1 MEKIK
6 VENNIW
12 MVRAGKRGRLC
23 SEFLEKKIVAISYG
37 NIGDLST
44 ISNLDDLKNVIKKAH
59 PNEKDQT
66 INSWAGQ
73 IYHFL
78 FDFKEDR
85 DYVLTYDSESREY
98 HIGSII
104 GDYEYNKDLIEF
116 EHIRKINWLGKVSR
130 DNLSSS
136 TRYSLGSGLTIFN
149 LNEDVKKEIITLL
162 YGDVSTSEPPEELEG
177 DIEKSIEEAYEAIKD
192 KIITLDWEQMQDL
205 VAGLLRAMGY
215 KTSVSERGPD
225 KGVDITAHPD
235 EFGIKDPKIKV
246 QVKHRKDKS
255 GSQLIQQLRG
265 ALKKGEKGIFVS
277 TGGFTKNAWNEA
289 ESSSTIIKLINLDY
303 LVDLIIKYYEDFDD
317 ETKDILPL
325 KRIYLPA

>member
-1 MEKIK
+1 
-6 VENNIW
+6 
-12 MVRAGKRGRLC
+12 MVRSGKRGCLC
-23 SEFLEKKIVAISYG
+23 SEFLKKKIVAISYG
-37 NIGDLST
+37 DIGDLST

-59 PNEKDQT
+59 LNEKDQT

-85 DYVLTYDSESREY
+85 DYVLTYDSESRKY

-162 YGDVSTSEPPEELEG
+162 YGDLSTSEPPEELEG

-192 KIITLDWEQMQDL
+192 KIITLDWE
-205 VAGLLRAMGY
+205 
-215 KTSVSERGPD
+215 
-225 KGVDITAHPD
+225 
-235 EFGIKDPKIKV
+235 
-246 QVKHRKDKS
+246 
-255 GSQLIQQLRG
+255 
-265 ALKKGEKGIFVS
+265 
-277 TGGFTKNAWNEA
+277 
-289 ESSSTIIKLINLDY
+289 
-303 LVDLIIKYYEDFDD
+303 
-317 ETKDILPL
+317 
-325 KRIYLPA
+325 

>member
-6 VENNIW
+6 SEDDTW

-23 SEFLEKKIVAISYG
+23 SEFLEKNIVAISYG
-37 NIGDLST
+37 DIGDLST
-44 ISNLDDLKNVIKKAH
+44 ISNLDQLKKLIIKTH
-59 PNEKDQT
+59 PNKKDAT

-78 FDFKEDR
+78 FDFKKDR
-85 DYVLTYDSESREY
+85 DYVLTYDSENRDY
-98 HIGSII
+98 HIGKII
-104 GDYEYNKDLIEF
+104 EDYEYNKDLLEF
-116 EHIRKINWLGKVSR
+116 EHLRKIKWIGKIPR
-130 DNLSSS
+130 DKLSS
-136 TRYSLGSGLTIFN
+136 TTKYSLGSGLTIFN
-149 LNEDVKKEIITLL
+149 LNDDVKKEIIALL
-162 YGDVSTSEPPEELEG
+162 YGELEPSPTEELEV
-177 DIEKSIEEAYEAIKD
+177 DIEKQIEEAYEAIKD
-192 KIITLDWEQMQDL
+192 KIVKIDWKQMQDL

-215 KTSVSERGPD
+215 KTVVSEPGPD

-246 QVKHRKDKS
+246 QVKHRKDKARS
-255 GSQLIQQLRG
+255 RLIQQLRG

-277 TGGFTKNAWNEA
+277 TGGFTKNAWNDA

-303 LVDLIIKYYEDFDD
+303 LVDLILKYYENFDD